1 MRVRCGRIG
10 WRMLTPSFR
19 RSTQIRM
26 LRLQRECV
34 LLSRHCRLRGRSSL
48 SLRSFTVKTL
58 LANLKKSNRASA
70 SAEGYRR
77 SEGCRLRYLNPA
89 SQGLPQRSTLS
100 LPFDPCAEP
109 PLPWVK
115 GLASALGVI
124 PPSRPTL
131 LLEPGYCRMSGGAL
145 PDRRV
150 SGLVLIAIKVQY
162 IEANG

>member
-10 WRMLTPSFR
+10 CDRYETNARPAAWRSISSSGADQTRSALDVCLTGAPRIKLYSRPENDLTARFP
-19 RSTQIRM
+19 QIVEA
-26 LRLQRECV
+26 LARL
-34 LLSRHCRLRGRSSL
+34 HPII
-48 SLRSFTVKTL
+48 
-58 LANLKKSNRASA
+58 
-70 SAEGYRR
+70 
-77 SEGCRLRYLNPA
+77 RYLNPA